1 MVEPVSIS
9 IRISIWSTSGLPIYK
24 LTKGIEFLM
33 LIGIIFEGEE
43 KMLVIRG
50 KVALKRGR
58 LSIFVLLG
66 KMSIDVDAA

>member
-33 LIGIIFEGEE
+33 LICIIFEG
-43 KMLVIRG
+43 
-50 KVALKRGR
+50 VALKRGR